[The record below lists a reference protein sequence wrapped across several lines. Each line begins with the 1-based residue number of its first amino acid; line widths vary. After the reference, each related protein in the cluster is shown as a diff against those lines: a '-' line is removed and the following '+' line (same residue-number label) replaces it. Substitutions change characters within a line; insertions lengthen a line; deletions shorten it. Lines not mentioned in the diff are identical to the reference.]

1 MPDQIFRDRSRVQLH
16 VSRFHQPD
24 EDERRDAAQ
33 PTPRGGDGVSCSAGS
48 HQTVSSPLPPPPL
61 LPGERIHA
69 RAPRYQERLAILPFL
84 LRGLV
89 ALLDVKQHVR
99 QQQKRAQSSLHPH
112 LHTASKLTDKKE
124 KWVCLQHAICRNRP
138 TPPC

>member
-1 MPDQIFRDRSRVQLH
+1 MLSCRLTALVLGSGVQFH
-16 VSRFHQPD
+16 VSRFHQPN

-33 PTPRGGDGVSCSAGS
+33 PGPTPGSGDGVSCSAGS
-48 HQTVSSPLPPPPL
+48 HQMVSSPLPPPPL

-69 RAPRYQERLAILPFL
+69 RAPCYQERLAILPFL

-99 QQQKRAQSSLHPH
+99 QQQKRAQSSLQQH
-112 LHTASKLTDKKE
+112 LHTASPKMWAMWEDLE
-124 KWVCLQHAICRNRP
+124 W
-138 TPPC
+138 